1 MSRILLWF
9 KNFYISQLML
19 ASEKK
24 EKSINTCGC
33 VHAEYHV
40 KKKLHNWVFFSKGK
54 KFYTL
59 MNFLV

>member
-40 KKKLHNWVFFSKGK
+40 KKKVAQLGFFFQKAR
-54 KFYTL
+54 
-59 MNFLV
+59 NFIH